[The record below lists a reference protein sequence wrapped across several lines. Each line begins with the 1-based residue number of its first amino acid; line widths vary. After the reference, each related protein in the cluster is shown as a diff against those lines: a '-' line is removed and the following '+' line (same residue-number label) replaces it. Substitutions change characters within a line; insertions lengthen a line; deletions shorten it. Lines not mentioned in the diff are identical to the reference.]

1 MKKLTCMLVAFAGIM
16 AMILTGCAT
25 GPTRLEADYGT
36 SYNLAKSQQMLNPAA
51 EKNLEPVYGF
61 DGRAAAAT
69 AGRYREMFEKP
80 PPAPTYVIPVG
91 QIK

>member
-16 AMILTGCAT
+16 AMILIGCTA
-25 GPTRLEADYGT
+25 GPSRLEADYGT

-61 DGRAAAAT
+61 NGRAAEAT
-69 AGRYREMFEKP
+69 IARYREMFEKP

>member
-1 MKKLTCMLVAFAGIM
+1 MKKLTCMLVAFVGIM

-36 SYNLAKSQQMLNPAA
+36 SYNFAKIQQILNPAA

-61 DGRAAAAT
+61 NGRAAEAT
-69 AGRYREMFEKP
+69 IARYREMFEKP